1 MSRTNQIDLN
11 LTAETGRDA
20 LELLFSEIRTGRDAL
35 ELLRN
40 PVILRCKGPWTFGA
54 LAIESEETD

>member
-35 ELLRN
+35 ELL
-40 PVILRCKGPWTFGA
+40 F
-54 LAIESEETD
+54 SEIRLY